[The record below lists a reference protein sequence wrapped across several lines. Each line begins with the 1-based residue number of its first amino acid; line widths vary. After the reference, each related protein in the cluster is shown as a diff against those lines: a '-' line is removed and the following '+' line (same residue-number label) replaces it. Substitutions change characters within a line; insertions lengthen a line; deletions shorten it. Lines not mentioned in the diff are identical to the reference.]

1 MTTIDT
7 QISTDIRK
15 NEDRVS
21 LRQIVIVAADG
32 FSTMINMLLD
42 WQDRARQRREL
53 LALGDRALQDF
64 GASSA
69 DASAEGE
76 KPFWQS

>member
-21 LRQIVIVAADG
+21 LRQMVIVAADG

-64 GASSA
+64 GASGA